1 MEIGVVRLLCSSVI
15 LEDERSLI
23 KRKNK
28 EYFLEEI
35 KQMHVV
41 VREVLEEDIRFITD
55 NEDCNIVAFKDV
67 AESTIE

>member
-1 MEIGVVRLLCSSVI
+1 
-15 LEDERSLI
+15 
-23 KRKNK
+23 
-28 EYFLEEI
+28 
-35 KQMHVV
+35 MHVV